1 MNTEMT
7 ETATEISRKR
17 VNKYQEKIT
26 MKPKCRNQLLVKNGK
41 AILVK
46 EGIPYECSSVKG
58 YIKLPEMEYMMQ
70 IQDIDIV
77 IHFAPRQRMIIAKDD
92 KVFFRGYRSLNAQ
105 NSFILVQAIN
115 QYYNLLIADISDEI
129 PALIAIDDGEDE
141 NSVNILT
148 YKMLEY
154 MLKNSREK
162 LGEIKV
168 CEVEEED
175 DEWE

>member
-1 MNTEMT
+1 
-7 ETATEISRKR
+7 
-17 VNKYQEKIT
+17 
-26 MKPKCRNQLLVKNGK
+26 
-41 AILVK
+41 
-46 EGIPYECSSVKG
+46 
-58 YIKLPEMEYMMQ
+58 MMQ

>member
-77 IHFAPRQRMIIAKDD
+77 IHFA
-92 KVFFRGYRSLNAQ
+92 
-105 NSFILVQAIN
+105 
-115 QYYNLLIADISDEI
+115 
-129 PALIAIDDGEDE
+129 ALIRNTFFHQYSFSI
-141 NSVNILT
+141 
-148 YKMLEY
+148 
-154 MLKNSREK
+154 
-162 LGEIKV
+162 
-168 CEVEEED
+168 
-175 DEWE
+175 